1 MRDYELS
8 IPHSELKMLAV
19 ATDASFL
26 QVLQLQKIV
35 RTDAPFYLA
44 NSVHRRSRRPTD
56 FSRESSW

>member
-26 QVLQLQKIV
+26 QVLQLQKLV
-35 RTDAPFYLA
+35 RADAPFYLA
-44 NSVHRRSRRPTD
+44 NTVHCRPTD
-56 FSRESSW
+56 FSRENSW